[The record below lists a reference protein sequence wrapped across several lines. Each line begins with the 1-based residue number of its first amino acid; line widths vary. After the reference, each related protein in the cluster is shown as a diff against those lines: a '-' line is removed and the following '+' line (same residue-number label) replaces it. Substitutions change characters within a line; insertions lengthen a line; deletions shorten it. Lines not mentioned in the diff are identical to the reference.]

1 MDNITIILF
10 IVGGLL
16 GIAQAALG
24 WFAKTLWDAV
34 TELKK
39 DLAKLREELAKDY
52 VAKGDFKEAMG
63 EIREMFRTIDAKLDR
78 KVDK

>member
-1 MDNITIILF
+1 MDNSLLF
-10 IVGGLL
+10 ILGGIL
-16 GIAQAALG
+16 GVAQTVLG

-34 TELKK
+34 QDLKN

-52 VAKGDFKEAMG
+52 VPKEDFKDSLR
-63 EIREMFRTIDAKLDR
+63 EIKEMFVFIRDKLDT

>member
-1 MDNITIILF
+1 MDTLTIVLF
-10 IVGGLL
+10 IVGGIL
-16 GIAQAALG
+16 GVAQAALG

-34 TELKK
+34 QDLKD

-52 VAKGDFKEAMG
+52 VAKPDFREALT
-63 EIREMFRTIDAKLDR
+63 EIREMFRTIDSKLDR